1 MFRDLLRLWKYVR
14 KYKGRLISGIVLFLF
29 ARCCEVSIPMFLGV
43 GIDRLTTGQGDLLY
57 PICGIFAAAVLR
69 FFIVTSA
76 RIAVRRASFLVQR
89 DLRNV
94 FYQHLQRMGPNFFA
108 RFAVGDLMTRAIA
121 DIQLVRRL
129 IGNGTTMVVIFVY
142 ATLFGFG
149 CMFYLSP
156 QLLLVVLPPLPIVLI
171 YAWRTS
177 SKLGIAS
184 RRVQEKLAD
193 LGSHVQENLTGIRTI
208 QAMAQEENEQRR
220 FAEHSQAYS
229 DKFFDH
235 ARIHSLMQS
244 IMPSLAAVSI
254 IGILGYGG
262 HLVLTEQLTV
272 GAFAV
277 YFFYV
282 NMIVQPFRV
291 AGMIISLIQRG
302 AVASQRLHQ
311 VLDYEPEIK
320 DSPIDEVPE
329 VIRGEIK
336 IHNLTYAYPHSA
348 QPSLVDINLT
358 IARGESIAIMG
369 RIGCGKTTL
378 LKQLVR
384 ILDTPTAAVYFDG
397 YDVRDYPLQ
406 QLRTQVAFV
415 PQDTFL
421 FAEPMRSNITYDQP
435 RRSIDQVWQAADAA
449 SLSDTVE
456 AMERKMETIVGERGV
471 TLSGGQKQRT
481 TVARGVIRHA
491 PVLVLDDC
499 FASVD
504 TETED
509 YILQSLRKLRVDQTT
524 ILVSHRVSTA
534 KHADRILIMDQGRIV
549 EVGTHEE
556 LIRLNGRYADLE
568 RMQREGAEFDYFS
581 HQRSVGTLK

>member
-14 KYKGRLISGIVLFLF
+14 KYKGRLIGGIVLFFF
-29 ARCCEVSIPMFLGV
+29 ARCCEASIPMFLGV
-43 GIDRLTTGQGDLLY
+43 GIDRLASGRNDILY
-57 PICGIFAAAVLR
+57 PIFGIVVAVSLR

-76 RIAVRRASFLVQR
+76 RIAVRRASFLIQR

-142 ATLFGFG
+142 ATMFGFG

-177 SKLGIAS
+177 FRLGMAS

-193 LGSHVQENLTGIRTI
+193 LGSHVQENLSGIRTI
-208 QAMAQEENEQRR
+208 QAMAQEENEQKR
-220 FAEHSQAYS
+220 FANHSQAYS
-229 DKFFDH
+229 DKFFEH
-235 ARIHSLMQS
+235 ARIHSMMHA

-254 IGILGYGG
+254 VGILGYGG
-262 HLVLTEQLTV
+262 HLVLTEQLSV

-302 AVASQRLHQ
+302 AVASQRLHH
-311 VLDYEPEIK
+311 VLDYVPEIQDRPN
-320 DSPIDEVPE
+320 DSVPE
-329 VIRGEIK
+329 VIRGQIEIRT
-336 IHNLTYAYPHSA
+336 LSYTYPRSL

-358 IARGESIAIMG
+358 IAKGEAIAIMG
-369 RIGCGKTTL
+369 RVGCGKTTL

-384 ILDTPTAAVYFDG
+384 LLDTPPNAIYLDG
-397 YDVRDYPLQ
+397 YDICEYPLQ
-406 QLRTQVAFV
+406 QLRTQVTFV

-421 FAEPMRSNITYDQP
+421 FGEPLRSNITYDQP

-449 SLSDTVE
+449 SLTETVD

-509 YILQSLRKLRVDQTT
+509 YILHALKKIRADQTT

-534 KHADRILIMDQGRIV
+534 KLSDRILFMEQGRIV
-549 EVGTHEE
+549 EVGTHDE
-556 LIRLNGRYADLE
+556 LVRLNGHYAELD
-568 RMQREGAEFDYFS
+568 RMQRESSDAAHTADM
-581 HQRSVGTLK
+581 RSFGTGL

>member
-1 MFRDLLRLWKYVR
+1 MIRDLLRLWKYVR
-14 KYKGRLISGIVLFLF
+14 KYKGRLIGGIVLFFF
-29 ARCCEVSIPMFLGV
+29 ARVCEASIPLFLGV
-43 GIDRLTTGQGDLLY
+43 GIDRLASGRNDLMF
-57 PICGIFAAAVLR
+57 PVCGIFVAVILR
-69 FFIVTSA
+69 FFIVTAA

-94 FYQHLQRMGPNFFA
+94 FYQHLQLMGPNFFA

-121 DIQLVRRL
+121 DIQLIRRL

-142 ATLFGFG
+142 ATMFGFG
-149 CMFYLSP
+149 CMFFLSP

-177 SKLGIAS
+177 SKLGVAS
-184 RRVQEKLAD
+184 RRVQEKLGD
-193 LGSHVQENLTGIRTI
+193 LGSHVQENLSGIRTI
-208 QAMAQEENEQRR
+208 QAMAQEENEQKR
-220 FAEHSQAYS
+220 FAAHSQAYS
-229 DKFFDH
+229 DKFFEH
-235 ARIHSLMQS
+235 ARIHSLMQA

-254 IGILGYGG
+254 VGIVGYGG
-262 HLVLTEQLTV
+262 HLVLTEQLSV

-277 YFFYV
+277 YFLYV

-291 AGMIISLIQRG
+291 AGMIISLIQRA

-311 VLDYEPEIK
+311 VLDFEPEIEDK
-320 DSPIDEVPE
+320 PSRGVPE
-329 VIRGEIK
+329 VIRGQID
-336 IHNLTYAYPHSA
+336 IQSLTFTYPRSSH
-348 QPSLVDINLT
+348 PTLVDIKLN
-358 IARGESIAIMG
+358 IAKGESITIMG
-369 RIGCGKTTL
+369 RVGCGKTTL

-384 ILDTPTAAVYFDG
+384 LLDTPTNTVYVD
-397 YDVRDYPLQ
+397 DHDICKYPLQ

-421 FAEPMRSNITYDQP
+421 FVEPLRANITYDQP
-435 RRSIDQVWQAADAA
+435 RRSIDQVWHAADAA
-449 SLSDTVE
+449 SLSATVE

-481 TVARGVIRHA
+481 TIARGVIRHA
-491 PVLVLDDC
+491 PLLVLDDC

-534 KHADRILIMDQGRIV
+534 KHSDRILFMEQGRFV
-549 EVGTHEE
+549 ESGTHEE
-556 LIRLNGRYADLE
+556 LIRLNGRYAELE
-568 RMQREGAEFDYFS
+568 RMQRENSEAVYTPNRESLGIE
-581 HQRSVGTLK
+581 R

>member
-14 KYKGRLISGIVLFLF
+14 KYKGRLIGGIVLFFF
-29 ARCCEVSIPMFLGV
+29 ARCCEASIPMFLGV
-43 GIDRLTTGQGDLLY
+43 GIDRLATGRNDLLY
-57 PICGIFAAAVLR
+57 PICGIVVAVVLR

-76 RIAVRRASFLVQR
+76 RYAVRRASFLVQR

-94 FYQHLQRMGPNFFA
+94 FYRHLQRMGPNFFA

-142 ATLFGFG
+142 ATMFGFG

-156 QLLLVVLPPLPIVLI
+156 QLLLVVLPPLPVVLI

-177 SKLGIAS
+177 FKLGVAS

-193 LGSHVQENLTGIRTI
+193 LGSHVQENLSGIRTI
-208 QAMAQEENEQRR
+208 QAMAQEENEQKR
-220 FAEHSQAYS
+220 FANHSQAYS
-229 DKFFDH
+229 DKFFAH
-235 ARIHSLMQS
+235 ARIHSLMHA
-244 IMPSLAAVSI
+244 IMPSLATVSI
-254 IGILGYGG
+254 VGILGYGG
-262 HLVLTEQLTV
+262 HLVLSEQLSV

-320 DSPIDEVPE
+320 DIPDDDVPE
-329 VIRGEIK
+329 VIRGQIEIR
-336 IHNLTYAYPHSA
+336 NLNYSYPQSA
-348 QPSLVDINLT
+348 QPTLNDINLS
-358 IARGESIAIMG
+358 IAKGESFAIMG
-369 RIGCGKTTL
+369 RVGCGKTTL

-384 ILDTPTAAVYFDG
+384 LLDTPPNVIYLGG
-397 YDVRDYPLQ
+397 YDVCDYPLQ

-421 FAEPMRSNITYDQP
+421 FGEPLRANITYDQP

-449 SLSDTVE
+449 SLSATVD

-491 PVLVLDDC
+491 PILVLDDC

-509 YILQSLRKLRVDQTT
+509 NILQALRKLRVDQTT

-534 KHADRILIMDQGRIV
+534 KHSDRILFMEQGRIV
-549 EVGTHEE
+549 EIGTHEE
-556 LIRLNGRYADLE
+556 LVRLNGRYAELD
-568 RMQREGAEFDYFS
+568 RMQRESSEPVEAS
-581 HQRSVGTLK
+581 HQRNVGTRL

>member
-1 MFRDLLRLWKYVR
+1 MIRDLLRLWKYVR
-14 KYKGRLISGIVLFLF
+14 KYKGRLIGGIVLFFF
-29 ARCCEVSIPMFLGV
+29 ARVCEASIPLFLSV
-43 GIDRLTTGQGDLLY
+43 GIDRLASGRNDLLF
-57 PICGIFAAAVLR
+57 PVCGIFVAVILR
-69 FFIVTSA
+69 FFIVTAA
-76 RIAVRRASFLVQR
+76 RVAVRRASFLVQR

-94 FYQHLQRMGPNFFA
+94 FYKHLQLMGSNFFA

-121 DIQLVRRL
+121 DIQLIRRL

-142 ATLFGFG
+142 ATMFGFG

-177 SKLGIAS
+177 AKLGVAS
-184 RRVQEKLAD
+184 RRVQEKLGD
-193 LGSHVQENLTGIRTI
+193 LGSHVQENLSGIRTI

-220 FAEHSQAYS
+220 FATNSQAYS
-229 DKFFDH
+229 DKFFEH
-235 ARIHSLMQS
+235 ARIHSLMQA
-244 IMPSLAAVSI
+244 IMPTLAAVSVV
-254 IGILGYGG
+254 GIVGYGG
-262 HLVLTEQLTV
+262 HLVLTEQLSI

-277 YFFYV
+277 YFLYV

-291 AGMIISLIQRG
+291 AGMIISLIQRA

-311 VLDYEPEIK
+311 VLDYEPEIE
-320 DSPIDEVPE
+320 DQPTRGVPE
-329 VIRGEIK
+329 VIRGQID
-336 IHNLTYAYPHSA
+336 IQSLTFTYPRSSH
-348 QPSLVDINLT
+348 PTLVDIDLNF
-358 IARGESIAIMG
+358 AKGESITIMG

-384 ILDTPTAAVYFDG
+384 LLDTPPNTVFLDH
-397 YDVRDYPLQ
+397 YDICKYPLH

-421 FAEPMRSNITYDQP
+421 FVEPLRANITYDQP
-435 RRSIDQVWQAADAA
+435 RRSIDQVWQAADTA
-449 SLSDTVE
+449 SLSATVD

-481 TVARGVIRHA
+481 TIARGVIRHA
-491 PVLVLDDC
+491 PLLVLDDC

-534 KHADRILIMDQGRIV
+534 KHSDRILFMEQGRIV
-549 EVGTHEE
+549 EIGTHDE
-556 LIRLNGRYADLE
+556 LVRLNGRYAELE
-568 RMQREGAEFDYFS
+568 RMQRENSDAVYTPNREN
-581 HQRSVGTLK
+581 VGIER

>member
-1 MFRDLLRLWKYVR
+1 MIRDLLRLWKYVR
-14 KYKGRLISGIVLFLF
+14 KYKGRLIGGIVLFFF
-29 ARCCEVSIPMFLGV
+29 ARVCEASIPLFLGV
-43 GIDRLTTGQGDLLY
+43 GINRLASGRYDLLF
-57 PICGIFAAAVLR
+57 PVCGIVVAVILR

-94 FYQHLQRMGPNFFA
+94 FYQHLQQMGPNFFA

-121 DIQLVRRL
+121 DIQLIRRL

-142 ATLFGFG
+142 ATMFGFG

-177 SKLGIAS
+177 FKLGVAS
-184 RRVQEKLAD
+184 RRVQEKLGD
-193 LGSHVQENLTGIRTI
+193 LGSHVQENLSGIRTI

-220 FAEHSQAYS
+220 FATHSQAYS
-229 DKFFDH
+229 DKFFEH
-235 ARIHSLMQS
+235 ARIHSLMQA

-254 IGILGYGG
+254 VGILGYGG
-262 HLVLTEQLTV
+262 HLVLTEQLSV
-272 GAFAV
+272 GAFAA

-311 VLDYEPEIK
+311 VFDYEPEIEDK
-320 DSPIDEVPE
+320 LHSDVPE
-329 VIRGEIK
+329 VIRGQID
-336 IHNLTYAYPHSA
+336 IRSLTFAYPRSSH
-348 QPSLVDINLT
+348 PTLIDINLT
-358 IARGESIAIMG
+358 IAKGESIAIMG
-369 RIGCGKTTL
+369 RVGCGKTTL

-384 ILDTPTAAVYFDG
+384 LLNAPPKAIYLDD
-397 YDVRDYPLQ
+397 YDIGEYPLH

-421 FAEPMRSNITYDQP
+421 FVEPLRANITYDQP

-449 SLSDTVE
+449 SLSETVE

-509 YILQSLRKLRVDQTT
+509 YILQSLRKLRADQTT

-534 KHADRILIMDQGRIV
+534 KLSDRILFMERGRIV
-549 EVGTHEE
+549 EMGTHDE
-556 LIRLNGRYADLE
+556 LVRLNGRYAELDRL
-568 RMQREGAEFDYFS
+568 QRENSEAVYTPD
-581 HQRSVGTLK
+581 RKSVGMGS

>member
-1 MFRDLLRLWKYVR
+1 MLRDLLRLWKYVR
-14 KYKGRLISGIVLFLF
+14 KYKGRLLGGVVLFFF
-29 ARCCEVSIPMFLGV
+29 ARCCEASIPLFLGV
-43 GIDRLTTGQGDLLY
+43 GIDRLATGSNDLFY
-57 PICGIFAAAVLR
+57 PVCGIVVAVVLR
-69 FFIVTSA
+69 FVVVTAA

-94 FYQHLQRMGPNFFA
+94 FYQHLQHMGPNFFA

-121 DIQLVRRL
+121 DIQLIRRL

-142 ATLFGFG
+142 ATMFGFG

-177 SKLGIAS
+177 FRLGVAS

-193 LGSHVQENLTGIRTI
+193 LGSHVQENLSGIRTI
-208 QAMAQEENEQRR
+208 QAMAQEENEQKR
-220 FAEHSQAYS
+220 FAHHSQTYS
-229 DKFFDH
+229 DKFLEH
-235 ARIHSLMQS
+235 ARIHSLMQA
-244 IMPSLAAVSI
+244 IMPTLAAISI
-254 IGILGYGG
+254 VGILGYGG
-262 HLVLTEQLTV
+262 HLVLTEQLSV

-311 VLDYEPEIK
+311 VLDFEPEIEDRPTK
-320 DSPIDEVPE
+320 RAPE
-329 VIRGEIK
+329 VIRGHIEIRG
-336 IHNLTYAYPHSA
+336 LTYTYPQSS
-348 QPSLVDINLT
+348 QPTLTDINLT
-358 IARGESIAIMG
+358 IEKGESIAIMG
-369 RIGCGKTTL
+369 RVGCGKTTL

-384 ILDTPTAAVYFDG
+384 LLDTPSDAIYLDG
-397 YDVRDYPLQ
+397 YEICDFSLQ
-406 QLRTQVAFV
+406 QLRTQLAFV
-415 PQDTFL
+415 PQDSFL
-421 FAEPMRSNITYDQP
+421 FGEPLRSNITYDQP
-435 RRSIDQVWQAADAA
+435 RRGIDQIWQAAEAA
-449 SLSDTVE
+449 SLSETVH

-481 TVARGVIRHA
+481 TVARGIIRHA
-491 PVLVLDDC
+491 SVLVLDDC

-509 YILQSLRKLRVDQTT
+509 FILQTLKRLRVDQTT

-534 KHADRILIMDQGRIV
+534 KHSDRIIFMEHGRIV
-549 EVGTHEE
+549 EIGTHEE
-556 LIRLNGRYADLE
+556 LVHKNGRYAEFD
-568 RMQREGAEFDYFS
+568 RMQREHPETIQAADLRASGS
-581 HQRSVGTLK
+581 GP

>member
-1 MFRDLLRLWKYVR
+1 MLRDLLRLWKYVR
-14 KYKGRLISGIVLFLF
+14 KYKGRLIGGIVLFLF
-29 ARCCEVSIPMFLGV
+29 ARVCEASIPLFLGV
-43 GIDRLTTGQGDLLY
+43 GIDRLASGNGDLLF
-57 PICGIFAAAVLR
+57 PVCGIVVAVILR
-69 FFIVTSA
+69 FFIVTAA

-89 DLRNV
+89 DLRNI
-94 FYQHLQRMGPNFFA
+94 FYQHLQLMGPNFFA
-108 RFAVGDLMTRAIA
+108 RYAVGDLMTRAIA
-121 DIQLVRRL
+121 DIQLIRRL

-142 ATLFGFG
+142 ATMFGFG

-156 QLLLVVLPPLPIVLI
+156 QLLLVVLPPLPIVLV

-177 SKLGIAS
+177 SKLGVAS
-184 RRVQEKLAD
+184 RRVQEKLGD
-193 LGSHVQENLTGIRTI
+193 LGSHVQENLSGIRTI

-220 FAEHSQAYS
+220 FAAHSQAYS
-229 DKFFDH
+229 DKFFEH

-254 IGILGYGG
+254 VGILGYGG
-262 HLVLTEQLTV
+262 HLVLTEQLSV
-272 GAFAV
+272 GSFAV

-311 VLDYEPEIK
+311 VLDYEPEIANRPTS
-320 DSPIDEVPE
+320 DVPE
-329 VIRGEIK
+329 VIRGQIEV
-336 IHNLTYAYPHSA
+336 NALTFTYPRASHPA
-348 QPSLVDINLT
+348 LVDIDLK
-358 IARGESIAIMG
+358 IKRGESIAIMG
-369 RIGCGKTTL
+369 RVGCGKTTL

-384 ILDTPTAAVYFDG
+384 LLDTPPNTVYLDQ
-397 YDVRDYPLQ
+397 YDICCYPLL

-421 FAEPMRSNITYDQP
+421 FVEPLRANITYDQP
-435 RRSIDQVWQAADAA
+435 RRGIDQVWQAADAA
-449 SLSDTVE
+449 SLSATVE

-481 TVARGVIRHA
+481 TIARGVIRHA

-534 KHADRILIMDQGRIV
+534 KHSDRILFMEQGRIV
-549 EVGTHEE
+549 ETGSHQDLV
-556 LIRLNGRYADLE
+556 RLNGRYAELD
-568 RMQREGAEFDYFS
+568 RMQRANSNTVNSPNRE
-581 HQRSVGTLK
+581 SVGIGQ

>member
-14 KYKGRLISGIVLFLF
+14 KYRSRLIGGVVLFFF
-29 ARCCEVSIPMFLGV
+29 ARCCEASIPLFLGV
-43 GIDRLTTGQGDLLY
+43 GIDRLAAGNNNLVY
-57 PICGIFAAAVLR
+57 PICGIVVAVMLR

-76 RIAVRRASFLVQR
+76 RIAVRRASFLVQH

-94 FYQHLQRMGPNFFA
+94 FYRHLQRMGPNFFA

-121 DIQLVRRL
+121 DIQLIRRL

-149 CMFYLSP
+149 CMFFLSP

-177 SKLGIAS
+177 FKLGIAS
-184 RRVQEKLAD
+184 RRVQEKLSD
-193 LGSHVQENLTGIRTI
+193 LGSHVQENLSGIRTI
-208 QAMAQEENEQRR
+208 QAMAQEENEQKR
-220 FAEHSQAYS
+220 FANHSQAYS
-229 DKFFDH
+229 DKFLHH
-235 ARIHSLMQS
+235 ARIHSLMQA
-244 IMPSLAAVSI
+244 IMPSLAAVSLV
-254 IGILGYGG
+254 GILGYGG
-262 HLVLTEQLTV
+262 HLVLSEQLSL
-272 GAFAV
+272 GAFAA

-302 AVASQRLHQ
+302 AVASQRLHH
-311 VLDYEPEIK
+311 VLDHAPDIKDLPNEDAPEI
-320 DSPIDEVPE
+320 
-329 VIRGEIK
+329 IRGQID
-336 IHNLTYAYPHSA
+336 LRQLSYTYPRAA
-348 QPSLVDINLT
+348 QPTLLDVNLT
-358 IARGESIAIMG
+358 IAKGESITIMG
-369 RIGCGKTTL
+369 RVGCGKTTL

-384 ILDTPTAAVYFDG
+384 LLDTPQNTIYLDG
-397 YDVRDYPLQ
+397 YDIRDFSLQ

-421 FAEPMRSNITYDQP
+421 FGEPLRSNITYDQP

-449 SLSDTVE
+449 SLSASIE

-481 TVARGVIRHA
+481 TIARGAIRHA

-509 YILQSLRKLRVDQTT
+509 YILQALRKLRVGQTT

-534 KHADRILIMDQGRIV
+534 KHSDRIIYMENGRIV
-549 EVGTHEE
+549 ESGTHEE
-556 LIRLNGRYADLE
+556 LVQRNGRYAELD
-568 RMQREGAEFDYFS
+568 RMQRERMEETDTSHLQSLGA
-581 HQRSVGTLK
+581 GP